1 MRTGKKIAIVSIL
14 AVVILYRPVVRWIVT
29 PSAVRASWVEPLA
42 DASYFRTRPEL
53 PTFGRPP
60 EELYQH
66 FDTVLEANDQKRR
79 LFHAAQSGQGKVGLF
94 RRYSTVEGR
103 PILTWLLVD
112 GSRVTYV
119 HDHTGD
125 GGAPAT
131 AVDTQTT
138 KTVKLGFLSDRKFI
152 EGEPGTND
160 SQKIVLELGFA
171 EYRTIYF
178 H

>member
-1 MRTGKKIAIVSIL
+1 MRIGKKIAIVSIL
-14 AVVILYRPVVRWIVT
+14 TIVFLYRSVARWIVT

-42 DASYFRTRPEL
+42 DASYFRSRPEL

-66 FDTVLEANDQKRR
+66 FDTVREANDQKRR
-79 LFHAAQSGQGKVGLF
+79 LFRAAQSGQGKVGLL

-103 PILTWLLVD
+103 PIRTWLLED
-112 GSRVTYV
+112 GGRVTYV

-125 GGAPAT
+125 EGAPAT
-131 AVDTQTT
+131 AVDTHTP
-138 KTVKLGFLSDRKFI
+138 KNMKLGFLSDRKFL

-160 SQKIVLELGFA
+160 SQKVVLELDFA
-171 EYRTIYF
+171 TRSKVYF